1 MEQPSSPHPKP
12 AALSKLLT
20 FAGISGLAGL
30 VLYYFYSHNPENGGA
45 FLPCPLRVTT
55 GLLCPGCGSQR
66 AVHYF
71 LHGAFAK
78 AWHYNELL
86 PLYAVYGGMLLIFSL
101 SEDLQRR
108 FPEMRRWLS
117 SKPVVLGFLV
127 VIALH
132 FVWRNF
138 LR

>member
-1 MEQPSSPHPKP
+1 MEQPLSPHPKL
-12 AALSKLLT
+12 AVINKLLLA
-20 FAGISGLAGL
+20 AGALLLGV
-30 VLYYFYSHNPENGGA
+30 VLFYFYSHNPEEGGA
-45 FLPCPLRVTT
+45 FLPCPLRATT

-66 AVHYF
+66 AVHYL
-71 LHGAFAK
+71 LHGAFTK

-86 PLYAVYGGMLLIFSL
+86 PLYAVYGGLLLLFSH
-101 SEDLQRR
+101 SKGLQRR
-108 FPEMRRWLS
+108 FPGMRRWLS
-117 SKPVVLGFLV
+117 SKPIVLSFLG